1 METPTVKNHMVATV
15 NDYTLVAE
23 EALHFYETTEEVNK
37 QGTVTSSEES
47 KTRDLSST
55 TSSPNTNSNI
65 DQNLEDGKCI
75 QYPLLQGG
83 KLRRSGNGNEISI
96 DLPILCEK
104 HRQMNRLS
112 HHYFDKRDYW
122 LNFIPLTTL
131 TFIGGVLSLSSVVL
145 QEKQMFADTL
155 VEVLVGIISLLAM
168 TLNTC
173 GKRLNYSAR
182 SDMHRTAALE
192 MKRLYDDL
200 VFEEADKESHQRKY
214 DLNPERYNAV
224 FKQIISSCDSVIPDP
239 IFEAFALADSRLK
252 MLLNKNAVRRRIND
266 EFEKNMN
273 PLNIIYSAVYSDL
286 YTRISKETRWSWKKL
301 NPEEI
306 VENTLETIQKIHLSS
321 DNFFVSTTP

>member
-1 METPTVKNHMVATV
+1 METPVKKHISATA
-15 NDYTLVAE
+15 NDYTLVTE
-23 EALHFYETTEEVNK
+23 EALQFYETTEEVNK

-47 KTRDLSST
+47 KTRNLSST
-55 TSSPNTNSNI
+55 TSTPNTNSNI
-65 DQNLEDGKCI
+65 DQYLEDGKNI
-75 QYPLLQGG
+75 QYPVLQGSR
-83 KLRRSGNGNEISI
+83 LRPSDNGNEISI
-96 DLPILCEK
+96 DLPILCEQ
-104 HRQMNRLS
+104 HRQMNRLA

-131 TFIGGVLSLSSVVL
+131 TFIGGVLSLSAVVL

-155 VEVLVGIISLLAM
+155 IEVLVGIISLLAM

-200 VFEEADKESHQRKY
+200 LFDEADKESHQKKY

-286 YTRISKETRWSWKKL
+286 YTRISKENRWSWKKL

-306 VENTLETIQKIHLSS
+306 VENALENIQKIHLSS
-321 DNFFVSTTP
+321 NNFFVSTTP